1 MIFLSVAGG
10 FMFVEVIQE
19 LFVHSYLD
27 FLCVSSCVLFRNLF
41 L

>member
-1 MIFLSVAGG
+1 ML
-10 FMFVEVIQE
+10 VEVIQE